1 MPYQWTLDDYEAL
14 KKAIAQGA
22 LRVQYQDKSVT
33 YYSLSEMRQILLMME
48 KELGIKAGSGRLYG
62 EFSKGTC

>member
-1 MPYQWTLDDYEAL
+1 MPYQWTEADYEAL

-33 YYSLSEMRQILLMME
+33 YHSLAEMRAILLMME
-48 KELGIKAGSGRLYG
+48 KELGLKSSSGRLYG